1 VGRKAREKSV
11 RTRTESKPGEEQTR
25 PRAPLTPAKAA
36 LFLFITIAFPFLVI
50 GLLEAGLRIA
60 NYGGD
65 TSAFQS
71 APALGSGYLVP
82 GSNVGRRYF
91 PQERFPPSPP
101 GDAFLV
107 TKPAHSLRIFVLG
120 ESSAAGFP
128 YPPNGTFARVL
139 EDALTD
145 VLPRDTVE
153 VVNMGMAAT
162 NSYTIVDLAGEVIDQ
177 RPDAV
182 VIYGGHN
189 E

>member
-1 VGRKAREKSV
+1 
-11 RTRTESKPGEEQTR
+11 
-25 PRAPLTPAKAA
+25 
-36 LFLFITIAFPFLVI
+36 
-50 GLLEAGLRIA
+50 
-60 NYGGD
+60 
-65 TSAFQS
+65 
-71 APALGSGYLVP
+71 VP

-189 E
+189 EYYGALGAGSTETLGSHPSFVRLYLNLQRLKTFLLLRNLTSSVPAYHARQQGVSRRRRSIRE